1 MSTEQDSQG
10 SSTRPYLI
18 RALHDWCTDNGFT
31 PYLAVY
37 VDRSVQVPQEY
48 VKNNEIVLNVSF
60 EATSQLQLGN
70 EFVEFKARFGG
81 VARDISVPVD
91 HVIAVYARENGQG
104 MAFPVPT
111 PLGGQGV
118 DSPASTP
125 AADDAA
131 LADGEVASPPE
142 GSPGVR
148 TGAGAGA
155 GAAGAAGTTG
165 GLRLAPSQ
173 NGQAAQKG
181 AGKQRPS
188 PVKAVDKPSRA
199 SAPEDT
205 DPQPPEPP
213 AGGPRPA
220 LRRVK

>member
-1 MSTEQDSQG
+1 MSTEQEAQG

-70 EFVEFKARFGG
+70 EFIEFKARFGG
-81 VARDISVPVD
+81 VARDIAVPVD
-91 HVIAVYARENGQG
+91 HVIAIYARENGQG

-111 PLGGQGV
+111 SLGGEGQDAPPSTGTVVDGV
-118 DSPASTP
+118 HEGVNRTPVSKEETTERPPA
-125 AADDAA
+125 
-131 LADGEVASPPE
+131 
-142 GSPGVR
+142 
-148 TGAGAGA
+148 
-155 GAAGAAGTTG
+155 
-165 GLRLAPSQ
+165 LRLARAPKP
-173 NGQAAQKG
+173 AKT
-181 AGKQRPS
+181 RPVE
-188 PVKAVDKPSRA
+188 PVAVVDKGS
-199 SAPEDT
+199 ED
-205 DPQPPEPP
+205 PPPEPP
-213 AGGPRPA
+213 GGGARPT